1 MVWVVKRVMVA
12 SLLVSSLLFGMGV
25 DEINSASKEELMKI
39 KGIGEHKADAII
51 EQRAVKPFESMDEV
65 ESVKGIGV
73 VLHTNLENNIYKKE
87 FTTIPTATK

>member
-39 KGIGEHKADAII
+39 KGIGQHKADAII
-51 EQRAVKPFESMDEV
+51 EQRAIKPFESMDDV
-65 ESVKGIGV
+65 QLVKGVGQ
-73 VLHTNLENNIYKKE
+73 VLLSNITNDVYKKE
-87 FTTIPTATK
+87 TSATTTPTK